1 MGSEEEKTV
10 DNSANP
16 KAVALV
22 LGILAIGLFAY
33 VETQRSSLR
42 SQTEALQNDL
52 KGFSSDKMETELLK
66 RGFSKGGKD
75 PSTFGSADGL
85 SKSIADA
92 RERAGEDI
100 LAPSANSTDST
111 SDAKSTPL
119 SSTEFPPNDEQPV
132 SIPLVAT
139 PSEAP
144 ADAGPADA
152 GAEVNVNSIVPG
164 KCEDTHSDCTGWAR
178 NGECISNKD
187 WMLGVPGDASNP
199 GHCLVSCGAC
209 QPAKATGMLD
219 TSNPIPD
226 QQSAPAETVGAT
238 GAAIAAGPAA
248 AVDNMGAAGAGV
260 TTVATDGTAAAPAEA
275 AAAVVQECKDLS
287 PNCRTWSLHG
297 ECERNVEYMIGGDG
311 YEGQCVMSCGKCSD
325 AFAKEIA
332 PLTTAIQDGSA
343 LQDPNLSAKVTR
355 VEDRPL
361 KWPQKKTSA
370 GRVCVGLSTATCQ
383 RGLHNPAAEI
393 LEASDRSIVAGVGGP
408 TGCTEAWGTLLT
420 SNDQIPGA
428 LVMIYT
434 LRKLSNVDRDIVVF
448 VTPGVTTDYIKQL
461 LAACVVVKQVTEPM
475 DPSTHMGFVK
485 LTLWLAVEYTT
496 ITFVEY
502 DTWFRKD
509 PSDLFQYTAPAA
521 VKTAPHPRLTTELY
535 GSYLFVLNPSRQT
548 FYDMLSKVG
557 TIDSAEVINEQ
568 TLYTERLFFSGY
580 FETWTAIPSH
590 MMEFQQDVVS
600 TIVPELTNTRI
611 RRIVKSM
618 PPYTD
623 DTIIDYT
630 LIPAGGIFANL
641 HVKPWMAGW
650 RVPCAW
656 ECRYRKFHALYEAV
670 AEEWWYSYYNLL
682 DLPIPSERS
691 LFSLM
696 DSHDPLRLYD
706 KKEYE
711 QCLPFNCEVPDGFHM
726 AGTDLA
732 GTKPGRKKAKKRGLK

>member
-248 AVDNMGAAGAGV
+248 AVDNMGAAAGAGV

-420 SNDQIPGA
+420 SNDQIPGVPEV
-428 LVMIYT
+428 VMGWGEQ
-434 LRKLSNVDRDIVVF
+434 LREEVMAA
-448 VTPGVTTDYIKQL
+448 VTGYEL
-461 LAACVVVKQVTEPM
+461 LQPPRRGE
-475 DPSTHMGFVK
+475 
-485 LTLWLAVEYTT
+485 
-496 ITFVEY
+496 
-502 DTWFRKD
+502 D